1 MKRRLFLLA
10 TLTLTLPAL
19 AADKAE
25 IEARAKSY
33 HSNGKVLVEMAI
45 TKKVD
50 AAEAQKRVDAL
61 VADAVWFANAYAAK
75 HPKGAKLL
83 KLVTDNVEAM
93 KKASFKELEHDWHD
107 LHFFDKRQAEI
118 GINLKDEDNEHFT
131 DPIHTLVHPLLVLK
145 AAQAQ
150 VAAPNEENIKNIKE
164 EMEEGLEQ
172 MEKLKGA
179 LLK

>member
-1 MKRRLFLLA
+1 MKKLLLLLSTLLA
-10 TLTLTLPAL
+10 LPLA

-25 IEARAKSY
+25 IESRAKSY
-33 HSNGKVLVEMAI
+33 HAAGKALVEMSI

-50 AAEAQKRVDAL
+50 AAAAAKHVDTC
-61 VADAVWFANAYAAK
+61 VADAIWFANAYAAK

-83 KLVTDNVEAM
+83 KTLTDNVEAM
-93 KKASFKELEHDWHD
+93 KKLSAKDLEHDWHD
-107 LHFFDKRQAEI
+107 LHYFDKRQAEI
-118 GINLKDEDNEHFT
+118 TINLKDEDNEHFT
-131 DPIHTLVHPLLVLK
+131 DPIHALVHPLLVLK

-150 VAAPNEENIKNIKE
+150 ATSPSADNLKQMKE

-172 MEKLKGA
+172 MEKMKTA